1 MTTTAESAPPFTIS
15 AADLNAALASA
26 LSTTNGGSAHAIT
39 LDPETVQHD
48 VAKLVLTLIEFIRR
62 LLELQAIR
70 RMQAGT
76 LTMAEEERVGMTLMR
91 AGEQIRLLSRQ
102 FGIGEGELNL
112 DLGPLGKLM

>member
-1 MTTTAESAPPFTIS
+1 MSSTGTAPAFRLST
-15 AADLNAALASA
+15 ADLDAALASA
-26 LSTTNGGSAHAIT
+26 LATTRTGAGHEIT

-62 LLELQAIR
+62 LLELQAVR

-76 LTMAEEERVGMTLMR
+76 LTAAEEERVGTTLML
-91 AGEQIRLLSRQ
+91 AGEQIRLLQRQ
-102 FGIGEGELNL
+102 FGIADQELNI